1 MEPIMPSLLLI
12 DDEENVRYSFR
23 YVFEDNGVEVRTAA
37 TAAEGWDQIRTQ
49 PPDVIVLDLHLPDR
63 SGLDLY
69 QDIRF
74 RDPKRPVI
82 FITAHG
88 TADTAIEA
96 MKRGAFDYLVKPVD
110 LDQLNQILDR
120 AFEAARLM
128 HVPAVLPAEE
138 GMGDRIVARS
148 RVMQEMCKTIGRI
161 APQDV
166 NVLIWGES
174 GTGKELVARALY
186 HHSRRADKPFLAIN
200 CAAIPETL
208 LESELFGHEQGAFT
222 GAHRRRI
229 GKFEQCD
236 GGTLFLDEI
245 GDMPP
250 SLQAKMLRVLQEQR
264 FERLG
269 SNETV
274 ETRVRVLAATNADLE
289 RLVAEGR
296 FRKDLYYR
304 LKVVMVQVPP
314 LRERLDEVHE
324 LAHYF
329 LARFNNELGLDLR
342 GFAPETLELLQCY
355 LWPGNVRELQSAIK
369 QAMLNA
375 SGQILLPEFLPSNL
389 VHRRSAIPVHALA
402 PSGATAPG
410 SPLTSPT
417 PALNPA
423 TAPFADLRALVQRL
437 LDQGEQDVYSQVIDA
452 VDRVVLGLV
461 LQHTHGHQGQSSEV
475 LGMAR
480 ATLRHKLRHLGLA
493 VDKILTEAGLSADAS
508 GGNEEEAEAKR

>member
-1 MEPIMPSLLLI
+1 MPSLLLI

-23 YVFEDNGVEVRTAA
+23 YVFEDTGIQVWTAG
-37 TAAEGWDQIRTQ
+37 TAAEGWEEIRRHA
-49 PPDVIVLDLHLPDR
+49 PDVVVLDLHLPDR

-69 QDIRF
+69 RDIRSD
-74 RDPKRPVI
+74 DPKRPVI

-110 LDQLNQILDR
+110 LEHLNQILDR
-120 AFEAARLM
+120 AFEAARLR
-128 HVPAVLPAEE
+128 VPAVLPAEE
-138 GMGDRIVARS
+138 GTGDRIIARS
-148 RVMQEMCKTIGRI
+148 RVMQEMCKAIGRI

-186 HHSRRADKPFLAIN
+186 HHSRRSDKPFLAIN

-250 SLQAKMLRVLQEQR
+250 ALQAKMLRVLQEQR

-289 RLVAEGR
+289 RLVTEGR

-304 LKVVMVQVPP
+304 LRVVTIHVPP
-314 LRERLDEVHE
+314 LRERLDEVSE

-329 LARFNNELGLDLR
+329 LARYNSELGLNLR
-342 GFAPETLELLQCY
+342 GFAPETLECLQQY
-355 LWPGNVRELQSAIK
+355 NWPGNVRELQSAIK
-369 QAMLNA
+369 QAMLHS
-375 SGQILLPEFLPSNL
+375 SGQTLLPEFLPAN
-389 VHRRSAIPVHALA
+389 VRRHPREA
-402 PSGATAPG
+402 PPAPTAGDPGA
-410 SPLTSPT
+410 PLGG
-417 PALNPA
+417 
-423 TAPFADLRALVQRL
+423 LRTLVQSL
-437 LDQGEQDVYSQVIDA
+437 LDRGEKDIYAQVIDA
-452 VDRVVLGLV
+452 VDRVVLGMV
-461 LQHTHGHQGQSSEV
+461 LYHTRGHQGQSSEV

-493 VDKILTEAGLSADAS
+493 VDKILIEDGARAGPA
-508 GGNEEEAEAKR
+508 GEE